1 RQGRWR
7 PFQIAFILQCLRG
20 LVDPEHDD
28 RSIADLLWFPT
39 GGGKTEAYL
48 GLIAF
53 TTFRRRIS
61 RGANGGGVTALMR
74 YTLRLLT
81 LQQFERAAT
90 LICAMDV
97 MRAQYAESLGTEPI
111 SLGMWVGRAATP
123 NTLEEAS
130 ESIKSLRN
138 GKEELN
144 EQNPVQLRE
153 CPWCGTVLDE
163 NHYSVSSDKTSMSIC
178 CPGDCA
184 FGSGLPVHVVDEMI
198 YKRRPTLV
206 IATADKFARIAW
218 REDAAALF
226 NRDTAGDPTP
236 PPELVVQD

>member
-1 RQGRWR
+1 
-7 PFQIAFILQCLRG
+7 
-20 LVDPEHDD
+20 
-28 RSIADLLWFPT
+28 
-39 GGGKTEAYL
+39 
-48 GLIAF
+48 
-53 TTFRRRIS
+53 
-61 RGANGGGVTALMR
+61 
-74 YTLRLLT
+74 
-81 LQQFERAAT
+81 
-90 LICAMDV
+90 
-97 MRAQYAESLGTEPI
+97 LGTEPI

-153 CPWCGTVLDE
+153 CPWCGTGLDE
-163 NHYSVSSDKTSMSIC
+163 NHYSVSSDKTTMSIC

-236 PPELVVQD
+236 PPELVVQDELHLISGPLGTLSGLYETAVDIAADHPKIIASTATIRRATNQGQALFDRKVRQFPPSGLDSRDSWFAVEAPRQEKASRLYAGLMTPATSQATLLVRAYAAL